1 MEERDDKPIGIIEAL
16 STAYAIVTERFWLL
30 FIPFCLD
37 LLLWLGPQISARPI
51 FRQVAG
57 VLTLPEE
64 LATQQADLAQQA
76 ELMRE
81 MLTTTGQQFNV
92 LSLLVARIIGVP
104 GLLADFPE
112 LAAGRGPTLTLQSP
126 LVFLGTS
133 VLIGLVGMFIACIW
147 FGLMVKTVQ
156 TPMSTW
162 GGEAL
167 ASIVRQAGQNA
178 LRLVALALLA
188 LAVLFAVTVPLS
200 IVLTVVS
207 FISPQIGI
215 AVSGLFWIGALW
227 AALWISIH
235 LYFVVEAVVL
245 QDVGPW
251 SAVRNSFRVVRKN
264 FWSALLL
271 IALIFII
278 SQGFGFIWTTVAQNT
293 PGVLLAAA
301 GNAYIG
307 TGLAMGVLLYYQDRY
322 RYLAQMEKQQA

>member
-1 MEERDDKPIGIIEAL
+1 MEERDDQPIGIIEAL
-16 STAYAIVTERFWLL
+16 SSAYAIVTERFWLL
-30 FIPFCLD
+30 VIPFCLD
-37 LLLWLGPQISARPI
+37 VLLWLGPQVSARPI
-51 FRQVAG
+51 FRQIAG

-76 ELMRE
+76 ELIRE
-81 MLTTTGQQFNV
+81 TLTTTGQQFNV

-112 LAAGRGPTLTLQSP
+112 LATGGPTLTLQNP
-126 LVFLGTS
+126 LVFIGTS
-133 VLIGLVGMFIACIW
+133 VAVGLVGVFIACIW
-147 FGLMVKTVQ
+147 FGLLVRTIQ
-156 TPMSTW
+156 APMSTLN
-162 GGEAL
+162 GDTL

-178 LRLVALALLA
+178 LRLVALA
-188 LAVLFAVTVPLS
+188 VLVCVVVFAVTVPIS
-200 IVLTVVS
+200 IVLTIVS
-207 FISPQIGI
+207 FISPQIGVAI
-215 AVSGLFWIGALW
+215 SGLFWIGALW

-251 SAVRNSFRVVRKN
+251 SAVQNSFQVVRKN
-264 FWSALLL
+264 FWSALAL
-271 IALIFII
+271 IVLIFII

-307 TGLAMGVLLYYQDRY
+307 TGLAVGVLLYYQDRY
-322 RYLAQMEKQQA
+322 RHLAHMEQQRV

>member
-1 MEERDDKPIGIIEAL
+1 MEERDDQPIGIIDAL

-37 LLLWLGPQISARPI
+37 VLLWLGPQISARPI
-51 FRQVAG
+51 FRKIAG
-57 VLTLPEE
+57 ALTLPEE

-76 ELMRE
+76 ELIRE
-81 MLTTTGQQFNV
+81 TLTTTGQQFNV

-104 GLLADFPE
+104 GLLVDFPE
-112 LAAGRGPTLTLQSP
+112 LAAGGPTLTLQSP

-133 VLIGLVGMFIACIW
+133 VVVGLVGVFIACIW
-147 FGLMVKTVQ
+147 FGLLVRTVQ
-156 TPMSTW
+156 APMSTLHVDTL
-162 GGEAL
+162 G
-167 ASIVRQAGQNA
+167 SIVRQAGQNA
-178 LRLVALALLA
+178 LRLVALAVLA
-188 LAVLFAVTVPLS
+188 FVVVFAVTVPIS
-200 IVLTVVS
+200 IMLTIVS
-207 FISPQIGI
+207 FISPQIGVVI
-215 AVSGLFWIGALW
+215 SGLFWIGMLW

-264 FWSALLL
+264 FWSALGL
-271 IALIFII
+271 IVLIFII
-278 SQGFGFIWTTVAQNT
+278 SQGFGVIWTTVAQNT

-307 TGLAMGVLLYYQDRY
+307 TGLTVGVLLYYQDRY
-322 RYLAQMEKQQA
+322 RYLAQAEKQRV